1 LQQDPVVVF
10 CDYDQLRS
18 LVRREG
24 RQEKYQYTMIIDEF
38 DSVIFEQ
45 PAKLND
51 ILKVLKLADQI
62 FCFTGSE
69 LEDYHKEYLQQ
80 TIKGAYLNFSCRSQN
95 IGEVRC
101 IEKLL
106 V

>member
-1 LQQDPVVVF
+1 
-10 CDYDQLRS
+10 
-18 LVRREG
+18 
-24 RQEKYQYTMIIDEF
+24 M
-38 DSVIFEQ
+38 
-45 PAKLND
+45 ND
-51 ILKVLKLADQI
+51 IHKVLQIADKI

-80 TIKGAYLNFSCRSQN
+80 TIKGAYLNFSFRRQN
-95 IGEVRC
+95 IGEVRF